1 MSNKKKICGLAYH
14 YEGSQFKY
22 SEVLF
27 DNSGSGKLDAQR
39 IYAMVPTEFLG
50 RKLEWDITE
59 KNDKGNKV
67 RKLVCKIRGRG
78 QIFVSGEIPKE
89 E

>member
-1 MSNKKKICGLAYH
+1 MGNKKKICGLAYH
-14 YEGSQFKY
+14 YEKSQFQY
-22 SEVLF
+22 SELLF
-27 DNSGSGKLDAQR
+27 DKPGSYKYDTQR

-50 RKLEWDITE
+50 RKLDIDII
-59 KNDKGNKV
+59 KDDGKGNKV
-67 RKLVCKIRGRG
+67 RTLVCKIRGRG